1 MQTSTTLLLP
11 AYAEWTET
19 LAAFVAI
26 VQQQRVSAK
35 HVRVRTFERLQENFV
50 DAQDDLWLMRGMWAS
65 IDERAGGSRIIKFME
80 RDAQSFV
87 LFLLLLRGR
96 VAPAIPAEIWS
107 MIVYNAAPQVERF
120 RFTKAQAL
128 TINVRQIRA
137 KPLPEP
143 LQMAVLWQPNV
154 LTSEDRSRLFKLACD
169 VGVKMQTD
177 ASNEGVRTEFENAS
191 SAALP
196 IAPPT
201 SENAPSAA
209 LPIAPPTES
218 SSPHWPVLPDE
229 LIVRIARLS
238 GVCMWLSGW
247 SKVSSKYRALKWLGA
262 LPAEREMG
270 APDVTMV
277 PDDAPTINSAISAGH
292 GLVLVRPGVYME
304 SVRITADLQL
314 IGLGTAGAVRVIS
327 QGWEP
332 ALVLGGFTVG
342 RAKLRDGAYL
352 AAASAGRRATVHN
365 MSFAMRNQQQAVA
378 VYCTSGQQSMTHCE
392 VHGTVRVSGSAAAP
406 TLMRCRIHGSRST
419 GLRICDH
426 AGGRVSRCELVRN
439 RLAAVRLSPCATPEL
454 RDNRFEGNGHDGMLC
469 DAAPEAEA
477 SDDDDFSA
485 WIEVG
490 ESVV

>member
-1 MQTSTTLLLP
+1 
-11 AYAEWTET
+11 
-19 LAAFVAI
+19 
-26 VQQQRVSAK
+26 
-35 HVRVRTFERLQENFV
+35 
-50 DAQDDLWLMRGMWAS
+50 
-65 IDERAGGSRIIKFME
+65 
-80 RDAQSFV
+80 
-87 LFLLLLRGR
+87 
-96 VAPAIPAEIWS
+96 
-107 MIVYNAAPQVERF
+107 MIVYNAVPQVERF

-128 TINVRQIRA
+128 TINVRLIRA

-177 ASNEGVRTEFENAS
+177 ASNEGVRTE
-191 SAALP
+191 
-196 IAPPT
+196 

-277 PDDAPTINSAISAGH
+277 PDDAPTINGAISAGH

-426 AGGRVSRCELVRN
+426 AGGRVSRCELVHN

-454 RDNRFEGNGHDGMLC
+454 RDNWFEGNGHDGMLC

-477 SDDDDFSA
+477 SDDDDFST

>member
-87 LFLLLLRGR
+87 FFLLLLRGR

-107 MIVYNAAPQVERF
+107 MIVYNAVPQVERF

-128 TINVRQIRA
+128 TINVRLIRA

-169 VGVKMQTD
+169 VGVKMQID
-177 ASNEGVRTEFENAS
+177 ASNEGVRTESENAS
-191 SAALP
+191 
-196 IAPPT
+196 
-201 SENAPSAA
+201 SAA

-426 AGGRVSRCELVRN
+426 AGGRVSRCELVHN

-477 SDDDDFSA
+477 SDDDDFST

>member
-1 MQTSTTLLLP
+1 MQTSAALLFP

-26 VQQQRVSAK
+26 MQQQRVSAK

-65 IDERAGGSRIIKFME
+65 IDERAGGSRMIKFME

-87 LFLLLLRGR
+87 FFLLLLRGR
-96 VAPAIPAEIWS
+96 VAPAVPAEIWS
-107 MIVYNAAPQVERF
+107 MIVYNAVPVEGF

-128 TINVRQIRA
+128 TINLRLRA

-143 LQMAVLWQPNV
+143 WHMAVLWQPNV
-154 LTSEDRSRLFKLACD
+154 LTSEDRSRLFSLACD
-169 VGVKMQTD
+169 AGVKMQTD
-177 ASNEGVRTEFENAS
+177 ASDEGVRTEYENAS

-196 IAPPT
+196 IAPPAEFT
-201 SENAPSAA
+201 G
-209 LPIAPPTES
+209 

-229 LIVRIARLS
+229 LILRIARLS
-238 GVCMWLSGW
+238 GVRMWLSGW

-262 LPAEREMG
+262 LPGEREMG
-270 APDVTMV
+270 APDVTLV
-277 PDDAPTINSAISAGH
+277 PDDAPTINCAISAGH
-292 GLVLVRPGVYME
+292 GLVLVRPGVYTE

-406 TLMRCRIHGSRST
+406 NLVRCRIHGSRST

-426 AGGRVSRCELVRN
+426 AGGRVTRCELVRN
-439 RLAAVRLSPCATPEL
+439 RLAAVHLSPCATPEL
-454 RDNRFEGNGHDGMLC
+454 RDNWFEGNGHDGVLC
-469 DAAPEAEA
+469 NASPEAEA
-477 SDDDDFSA
+477 SDDDDLSA
-485 WIEVG
+485 WMEVG
-490 ESVV
+490 ESA